1 MLFALAAYGW
11 PIYLMRKPTC
21 GLCHLAR
28 SCSWVAVL
36 PIALPSL
43 LPSSFLFFPDLESFL
58 QSVCF
63 LRHFS
68 VTSYFFPLLLFSL
81 LLHFPSLGNF
91 ILTSFSSFFLTV
103 SYLLTLLNKPLS
115 YSVLSC
121 ALRIM
126 PVLCLV
132 WITSGENSSGT
143 RVLSHW
149 VKIAVSECRN
159 QIYQQAQLDREL
171 TFGSLLDLARVCA
184 AFSLTN
190 CFLIAMLYTAHFKAA
205 ML

>member
-58 QSVCF
+58 PSVCF
-63 LRHFS
+63 SLSLFS
-68 VTSYFFPLLLFSL
+68 YFFFPLLLFSL
-81 LLHFPSLGNF
+81 LLHFPSLSNF
-91 ILTSFSSFFLTV
+91 ILTSFSLFFLTV
-103 SYLLTLLNKPLS
+103 TYLLTLLNKPLS
-115 YSVLSC
+115 YSVLSG

-126 PVLCLV
+126 PVLCSLD
-132 WITSGENSSGT
+132 
-143 RVLSHW
+143 
-149 VKIAVSECRN
+149 N
-159 QIYQQAQLDREL
+159 QWREL
-171 TFGSLLDLARVCA
+171 IWHKRAFTLSQNSCLRMQKSDLSASPVRQRIDIWVFIKASARLGQSLCCVLPD
-184 AFSLTN
+184 
-190 CFLIAMLYTAHFKAA
+190 
-205 ML
+205 